1 MDRLMQM
8 NIATPAAL
16 IGDPVRSAIL
26 SALLSG
32 RSEPATVLA
41 HMAGV
46 SPQAASNHLAKLVE
60 GGLLKVQ
67 AQGRHRYYRLAGEEV
82 AHALE
87 ALACL
92 AERPPLISPQMR
104 AIRQART
111 CYSHLAGVLG
121 VAITDALLAC
131 GFLALGAD
139 ERYFKVTPAGNAWFL
154 AFGAPPDKV
163 ATARRCLDC
172 TERRWHLAGPL
183 GVALL
188 GRMKA
193 LGWIEQARDS
203 RAVTLTA
210 VGRQEL
216 ARALS
221 LDLTAQVVAA

>member
-1 MDRLMQM
+1 MQM
-8 NIATPAAL
+8 NIAVPAAL

-32 RSEPATVLA
+32 RAEPATVLA
-41 HMAGV
+41 QMAGV
-46 SPQAASNHLAKLVE
+46 SPQAASNHLARLVE

-92 AERPPLISPQMR
+92 AERPPVISPGMR
-104 AIRQART
+104 ALREART
-111 CYSHLAGVLG
+111 CYSHLAGALG

-131 GFLALGAD
+131 GFLASGAD
-139 ERYFKVTPAGNAWFL
+139 EHYFRVTPQGNAWFL
-154 AFGAPPDKV
+154 AFGIPPDKV
-163 ATARRCLDC
+163 ALARRCLDC

-188 GRMKA
+188 GRLKT
-193 LGWIEQARDS
+193 LGWIEQAHHS
-203 RAVTLTA
+203 RAIMLTP
-210 VGRQEL
+210 VGREGL
-216 ARALS
+216 AGALGLDRAAL
-221 LDLTAQVVAA
+221 AAAA

>member
-1 MDRLMQM
+1 MQM
-8 NIATPAAL
+8 NIAAPAAL
-16 IGDPVRSAIL
+16 IGDPVRSTIL

-32 RSEPATVLA
+32 RAEPASALA
-41 HMAGV
+41 RAAGV
-46 SPQAASNHLAKLVE
+46 SPQAASNHLARLVD

-67 AQGRHRYYRLAGEEV
+67 AQGRHRYYRLASAEV

-92 AERPPLISPQMR
+92 AAPPSVISPAMR

-121 VAITDALLAC
+121 VAVTDALLAC

-139 ERYFKVTPAGNAWFL
+139 ERYFRVTPQGNAWFL
-154 AFGAPPDKV
+154 AFGVPPDKV

-188 GRMKA
+188 GRMKD

-210 VGRQEL
+210 AGRQGL
-216 ARALS
+216 ARAVD
-221 LDLTAQVVAA
+221 LDTAATLVAA

>member
-1 MDRLMQM
+1 MDRPMQM
-8 NIATPAAL
+8 NIAAPAAL
-16 IGDPVRSAIL
+16 IGDPVRSSIL

-32 RSEPATVLA
+32 RAEPASKLA
-41 HMAGV
+41 QMAGV
-46 SPQAASNHLAKLVE
+46 SAQAASNHLAKLID

-92 AERPPLISPQMR
+92 AAPPPLISPGMR

-121 VAITDALLAC
+121 VAVTDALLAC
-131 GFLALGAD
+131 GFLAMGAD
-139 ERYFKVTPAGNAWFL
+139 ERYFRVTPQGNAWFL
-154 AFGAPPDKV
+154 AFGVPPDKV

-172 TERRWHLAGPL
+172 TERRWHLAGSL

-188 GRMKA
+188 GRLKA
-193 LGWIEQARDS
+193 LGWVEQARHS

-210 VGRQEL
+210 AGRQGL
-216 ARALS
+216 VRALG
-221 LDLTAQVVAA
+221 LDLASIPVAA